1 MRYAWTK
8 PIKTMPTEITLTSR
22 VRIQDDVLF
31 QELQGEAVLLN
42 LKTGVYLGLDRIG
55 TIIWQ
60 LLQEDGALSR
70 VVEVI
75 LREYDVTQEKFEQDL
90 LNLVGQME
98 KQGLLVQA
106 E

>member
-1 MRYAWTK
+1 MLVLTK

-55 TIIWQ
+55 TTIWQ

-106 E
+106 G

>member
-1 MRYAWTK
+1 
-8 PIKTMPTEITLTSR
+8 MPTEITLTSR

-106 E
+106 G